1 MSSRLACNIPRELH
15 AVGCRMARLPSTW
28 QRMLLQALHKRM
40 ISKRSNVQVQ
50 LVEQYVI
57 DSSVY
62 ELDSIHA
69 LMSRITYALLEACHL
84 WRAAN
89 LEALSF

>member
-1 MSSRLACNIPRELH
+1 
-15 AVGCRMARLPSTW
+15 
-28 QRMLLQALHKRM
+28 M

-62 ELDSIHA
+62 ELDSITRA
-69 LMSRITYALLEACHL
+69 LMSRTTYALLETCHL